1 METGLIRQWDFNRD
15 ALCFQCRKEV
25 VQRIQVLPD
34 EIIVTCSDCGAE
46 RRYRLERSLVTR
58 HKPRFAG
65 ADIPGPGQD
74 AWKFLRE
81 ARCPNC
87 RNRALHEFTIGEHM
101 ASIACPACSYLRKY
115 AFHGYSRSR
124 RWSL

>member
-34 EIIVTCSDCGAE
+34 EIMVTCAGCGAE
-46 RRYRLERSLVTR
+46 RRYRLERTLLAGHR
-58 HKPRFAG
+58 HGSG
-65 ADIPGPGQD
+65 ADAPCPGPD
-74 AWKFLRE
+74 AWRFIRE
-81 ARCPNC
+81 ARCLHC
-87 RNRALHEFTIGEHM
+87 RKRTMHAVAIDEHT
-101 ASIACPACSYLRKY
+101 ASITCPACSFSRIYT
-115 AFHGYSRSR
+115 FHGYSRSR